1 VKPAKLEVKSET
13 DPGALVAGTDPGA
26 LVAGT
31 DPVTLERL
39 TEVAARLLRRYGRH
53 APAPTSS
60 HDDPIEGLIETILS
74 QQNVGIVTRR
84 MYAALKTAFPN
95 WEIALLAGPD
105 VITHVLEASGGGLS
119 RIKAGYIHRALTTI
133 LEVRGNLSLEF
144 LRALPDRDVRDFLE
158 SLPGVGPKTASCVL
172 MFDLE
177 RPAMPVDT
185 HVHRIA
191 KRLEFVAANS
201 SASQAEAW
209 FDTNLARDW
218 AGRYEFHVNAFEHGR
233 ATCRSQRPRCREC
246 VLEDLCPSAI
256 G

>member
-1 VKPAKLEVKSET
+1 VKAAKPEPPSKFDPVTLENR
-13 DPGALVAGTDPGA
+13 
-26 LVAGT
+26 T

-39 TEVAARLLRRYGRH
+39 NEVAARLLNRYGRH
-53 APAPTSS
+53 APAPTPSGE
-60 HDDPIEGLIETILS
+60 DPIEGLIETILS
-74 QQNVGIVTRR
+74 QQNVWVVTRR
-84 MYAALKTAFPN
+84 MYAALKAAFPK

-105 VITHVLEASGGGLS
+105 IITHVLEASGGGLS
-119 RIKAGYIHRALTTI
+119 RIKAGYIHRALTRI
-133 LEVRGNLSLEF
+133 LEVRGDLSLEF
-144 LRALPDRDVRDFLE
+144 LRALPDREVRDFLE

-191 KRLEFVAANS
+191 KRLEFVAASS
-201 SASQAEAW
+201 SAPQAEAW
-209 FDTNLARDW
+209 FDANLPPGW

-233 ATCRSQRPRCREC
+233 ATCRSQRPLCREC
-246 VLEDLCPSAI
+246 VLEEICPSAI